1 MLVQLRRRRGKTLEF
16 SRVIAHKFS
25 KEPAG
30 DTGNGRMSVNVN
42 TCQSFQNKSLF
53 PFPSD
58 NTQRDSTGHS
68 RVDILYSVAHIS
80 DMKKWVH
87 YSEYLRFELWR
98 HNMRTTLNVHLNTC
112 KYKYWNITHNK
123 AAYWWKLRLFTCK
136 TLMNTVNSQTKA
148 WFFYQKVFDIFWSAP
163 ICCCMFNVMCT
174 CVLINPV

>member
-1 MLVQLRRRRGKTLEF
+1 
-16 SRVIAHKFS
+16 
-25 KEPAG
+25 
-30 DTGNGRMSVNVN
+30 
-42 TCQSFQNKSLF
+42 
-53 PFPSD
+53 
-58 NTQRDSTGHS
+58 
-68 RVDILYSVAHIS
+68 
-80 DMKKWVH
+80 MKKWVH

-163 ICCCMFNVMCT
+163 ICCCMFNVNVYMCPNKSSIISPLPQQSHVIPART
-174 CVLINPV
+174 EQEYVFIHQLIPMSSTLMFLQSLSSCHQWNSTFLTQKCHI